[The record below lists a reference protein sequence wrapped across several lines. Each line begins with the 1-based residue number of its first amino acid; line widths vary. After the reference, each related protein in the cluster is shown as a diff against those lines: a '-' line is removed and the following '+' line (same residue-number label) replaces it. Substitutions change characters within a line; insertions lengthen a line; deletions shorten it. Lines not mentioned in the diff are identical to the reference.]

1 MTKRTNYEFL
11 IVLLGGIMANL
22 AKLEKEEPEPEFI
35 ETIEISYSTPIYT
48 RDGPDTDPLP
58 APPLPF
64 PDRRVLPVLK
74 PIYADDSDYALIPG
88 VSF

>member
-35 ETIEISYSTPIYT
+35 ETIEITYVPPPAPLEVPPDRVVLGFDEEAIYA
-48 RDGPDTDPLP
+48 PDTEKILT
-58 APPLPF
+58 
-64 PDRRVLPVLK
+64 
-74 PIYADDSDYALIPG
+74 SG
-88 VSF
+88 VTF